1 MNLELNNPALLDP
14 EIVGNHTPDPLRFAF
29 AKKKGPHAGGMA
41 KPVPTE
47 LTQSALTSAFSEQG
61 DKGPRCLYIHIPF
74 CRVRCTYCNFF
85 QYASSTKL
93 IDEYFEALKKEL
105 LWKAAMPWTQ
115 AFPFQAVYI
124 GGGTPTDLSA
134 NQIKQLGEMI
144 RSHFPLTPDCEITLE
159 GRINRF
165 DDQKFESALE
175 GGINRFSFG
184 VQSFDTKVRRSAK
197 RLNDG
202 EEVLERLQH
211 FVSYDSAPIVI
222 DLLYGLPHQTLDTW
236 ALDLE
241 LYLESGAHGVDLY
254 QLIEMQ
260 NLPMGRLVEQ
270 GKLPEPA
277 NTQVKASMYQMGVE
291 FMAKH
296 HQRRLSV
303 NHWSSD
309 NRERSIYNSLAKT
322 SAQVMPLGA
331 GAGGN
336 VNGISSMQYRDM
348 EKYIEAGKADEF
360 AAGMAFCSAPN
371 ASLVNTIKAAFDRGV
386 LGERVLPQGMFM
398 ALTPL
403 FEAWQNNGLVNL
415 SCGYLSLTLA
425 GQFWSVTLA
434 QNLIQ
439 VVSSNQKP
447 NDLLKSHNNN
457 IDKKSIKAA

>member
-1 MNLELNNPALLDP
+1 MNLELNNLD
-14 EIVGNHTPDPLRFAF
+14 ITGKHTPDPLRFSF

-41 KPVPTE
+41 KPVPANLVQAT
-47 LTQSALTSAFSEQG
+47 LSHAMSETG
-61 DKGPRCLYIHIPF
+61 EKGARCLYIHIPF

-93 IDEYFEALKKEL
+93 IDQYFEALKKEL
-105 LWKAAMPWTQ
+105 IWKASMPWSQ

-134 NQIKQLGEMI
+134 EQIKQLAQMI
-144 RSHFPLTPDCEITLE
+144 RRYFPLTPDCEMTLE

-165 DDQKFESALE
+165 DDHKFESALE

-202 EEVLERLQH
+202 DEVLERLQH

-222 DLLYGLPHQTLDTW
+222 DLLYGLPHQTLSNW
-236 ALDLE
+236 AKDLDI
-241 LYLESGAHGVDLY
+241 YLESGAHGVDLY

-277 NTQVKASMYQMGVE
+277 NTQMKATMYQMGVE
-291 FMAKH
+291 FMAKN

-336 VNGISSMQYRDM
+336 VNGISTMQYRDM
-348 EKYIEAGKADEF
+348 DQYIEAGQSSLF
-360 AAGMAFCSAPN
+360 ASAMAFSSAPN
-371 ASLVNTIKAAFDRGV
+371 AHLVNTIKAAFDRGV
-386 LGERVLPQGMFM
+386 LSNQSLPNGLFERLN
-398 ALTPL
+398 PL
-403 FEAWQNNGLVNL
+403 FEAWNKNGLAELNH
-415 SCGYLSLTLA
+415 GYLSLTLA

-439 VVSSNQKP
+439 VISNNQLNP
-447 NDLLKSHNNN
+447 HNN
-457 IDKKSIKAA
+457 KTTETA